1 MIRRQA
7 ILLFSE
13 QQEQG
18 QHPLQLSVFR
28 PHPAERAHPAASAA
42 RESRR
47 LFRRLPAPLPGVP
60 RYPRSAAKQFQVWV
74 KEQAGESNAPIVD
87 APKGRLDEFVDPYFT
102 GARPDQIVVILRAR
116 EPARIM
122 TAIGDRKANRWN
134 LQIADRWIVQYNFY
148 VKDREWGGC
157 SSALPV
163 PLIMP

>member
-1 MIRRQA
+1 M
-7 ILLFSE
+7 
-13 QQEQG
+13 
-18 QHPLQLSVFR
+18 
-28 PHPAERAHPAASAA
+28 
-42 RESRR
+42 
-47 LFRRLPAPLPGVP
+47 P